1 MNKGKYD
8 NEISVGVEI
17 VFMKKGKEEVKKYRA
32 KDNFVKEIKDLM
44 INEISNLAKIYDF
57 EDVISIKFT
66 G

>member
-32 KDNFVKEIKDLM
+32 KDDFVKEVKDLM
-44 INEISNLAKIYDF
+44 IDEINKLAEIYDF